1 MAKGHNEG
9 SWRGHKK
16 AKEIR
21 RREKLEAKEARK
33 AERRAERVEP
43 YRGQEC
49 QFDPTI
55 SADR

>member
-33 AERRAERVEP
+33 AERVEP